1 MSNIDKQALREEFQ
15 YMQDHYSDPA
25 DRARQVIYIAAEAL
39 LDELEIKEEQRPN
52 WFQMA
57 QKLGEDLDAAE
68 KRNAEQREYYEGVIA
83 DGSKRIAE
91 LEKGHQESA
100 KQINSWRRL
109 AKQNIAERGK
119 DISELETARQRIA
132 ELERTEIREDGNQF
146 LVVRHPG
153 KLPVIKH
160 CVGELEDFLRQLI
173 ERDSL
178 VTIDIITHRYYGVGG
193 QWVQDAGEYL
203 QMMQGAG
210 ISVKQQ
216 EDSVDS
222 DVGRNQPGMVV
233 AVHIG
238 AGDFVK
244 VKGQVFEVEETDFD
258 DHDVTL
264 WFVGGNALKCA
275 AGCPVEVV
283 SAPVAAGIKVK
294 GA

>member
-1 MSNIDKQALREEFQ
+1 ML
-15 YMQDHYSDPA
+15 
-25 DRARQVIYIAAEAL
+25 AL
-39 LDELEIKEEQRPN
+39 LDELEHYKSREERVT
-52 WFQMA
+52 
-57 QKLGEDLDAAE
+57 KLVLDNSTSWDVLYEKLEAAE

-91 LEKGHQESA
+91 LEKGHQEAA

-119 DISELETARQRIA
+119 DISELEAARQRIA
-132 ELERTEIREDGNQF
+132 ELEARAVNLPKRSVGEVMHLSGFSRDYAEGWCAGNDNAIHEIR
-146 LVVRHPG
+146 
-153 KLPVIKH
+153 
-160 CVGELEDFLRQLI
+160 
-173 ERDSL
+173 
-178 VTIDIITHRYYGVGG
+178 
-193 QWVQDAGEYL
+193 A
-203 QMMQGAG
+203 AG
-210 ISVKQQ
+210 IGVKQQ

-222 DVGRNQPGMVV
+222 DVGSRNQPGMVV

-275 AGCPVEVV
+275 AGCQVEVV

-294 GA
+294 EE

>member
-1 MSNIDKQALREEFQ
+1 MNLTEGQLLFRLQDFHGAEQEALGIGDYEFFQESADIANALRELLQ
-15 YMQDHYSDPA
+15 
-25 DRARQVIYIAAEAL
+25 ARRTIE
-39 LDELEIKEEQRPN
+39 ELTAVVGQRN
-52 WFQMA
+52 
-57 QKLGEDLDAAE
+57 GECVRLHSLLDAAE
-68 KRNAEQREYYEGVIA
+68 K
-83 DGSKRIAE
+83 
-91 LEKGHQESA
+91 
-100 KQINSWRRL
+100 
-109 AKQNIAERGK
+109 
-119 DISELETARQRIA
+119 RIA

-193 QWVQDAGEYL
+193 QWVQDADEYL

-210 ISVKQQ
+210 IGVKQQ

-222 DVGRNQPGMVV
+222 DVGSRNQPGMVV

-294 GA
+294 ES